1 MGHWC
6 ASPMRGAPVRGRLD
20 LIYPEPT
27 DLTGPELTD
36 AEARR
41 LYGLMAEAI
50 AEQGAL
56 EESPPPARP
65 RR

>member
-1 MGHWC
+1 M
-6 ASPMRGAPVRGRLD
+6 RGRLD
-20 LIYPEPT
+20 PIYPEPT